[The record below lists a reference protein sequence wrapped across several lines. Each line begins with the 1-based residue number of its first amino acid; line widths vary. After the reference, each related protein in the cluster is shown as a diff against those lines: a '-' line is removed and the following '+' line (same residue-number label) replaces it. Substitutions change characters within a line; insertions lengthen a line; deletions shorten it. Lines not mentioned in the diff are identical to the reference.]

1 MAIITLID
9 GVPLYTTRREAIN
22 WADSRGLTG
31 SPLYHTHRHQGTL
44 GYMGGANHAQALLAS
59 TNINTVIG
67 TPTGGGAMGGGSGS
81 SY

>member
-1 MAIITLID
+1 MAIITLIN
-9 GVPLYTTRREAIN
+9 GVPLYTTIQEALN

-31 SPLYHTHRHQGTL
+31 HHSHTYQGTV

-67 TPTGGGAMGGGSGS
+67 TPTGGGAMGGSSGS